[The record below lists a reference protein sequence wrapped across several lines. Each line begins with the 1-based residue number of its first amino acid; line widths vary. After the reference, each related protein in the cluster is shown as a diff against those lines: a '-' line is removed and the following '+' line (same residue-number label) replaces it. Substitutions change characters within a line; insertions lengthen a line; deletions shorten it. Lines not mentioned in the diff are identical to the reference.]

1 MKSKAMKRWLLTIW
15 IMGICL
21 TGFAQAGSTPLLVK
35 GTVDVP
41 YVEEVG
47 LYRSIDGFWEC
58 VAKVKLMDGKSPLDI
73 ELPGPLTALKKP
85 LLHFLHG
92 TVVEKLLED
101 HGILRRE

>member
-1 MKSKAMKRWLLTIW
+1 M
-15 IMGICL
+15 

-58 VAKVKLMDGKSPLDI
+58 VATAKLMDGKYVFALDAPQT
-73 ELPGPLTALKKP
+73 EPVSYTHLTLPTICS
-85 LLHFLHG
+85 
-92 TVVEKLLED
+92 V
-101 HGILRRE
+101 